1 MMSKKESDNW
11 TEEERKRVVAVFE
24 WLLKEDKKQNPELYR
39 DTFVDVENPR
49 K

>member
-24 WLLKEDKKQNPELYR
+24 WLLKEDKKQNPENYER
-39 DTFVDVENPR
+39 Q
-49 K
+49 

>member
-1 MMSKKESDNW
+1 MSKKESDNW